1 MKKHFLLVW
10 CLFSVHLLLAQDAVP
25 ISGRVTDAK
34 TSEALIAVSVLV
46 KGTSSGAQTDVDG
59 NFTVNAPANGSLVF
73 SYIGYQDQEVAIN
86 NRTTINVQ
94 LTTDANQLN
103 EVVVVGYGSQQKR
116 DVTGSI
122 TSVKGDEL
130 VKQSS
135 QNPVSS
141 IQGRVA
147 GVQITNAGSPGSSPQ
162 VRIRGVGSAQGGVE
176 PLYVVDGTF
185 VPDLSFLNPADIESM
200 EVLKDA
206 SSASIYGVRA
216 ANGVVLVTTRK
227 GKAGT
232 PRINYNGFAGVQ
244 RVTNRLKMANAQ
256 EYATLVNEKFESI
269 EEPRRLPLNS
279 PSTDWYDQVLR
290 TAQIHNHQLS
300 MSGGTERITYNFSG
314 SYLNQQGIVKKNDFE
329 RITARLQT
337 DFKVTNNIKVGYNA
351 IFSNIKTDTIPT
363 GVLYQSYVAP
373 PILPVRE
380 ASGRYGDPANINLG
394 NFSNPQA
401 SLDWFNQVNRSQR
414 LTGNVFGE
422 VTFLKDFIFRT
433 SLGLNYN
440 LSEYRNYRSQDSL
453 TSVQFAERSLLTKSN
468 YKGNSWLW
476 ENTLTYNKEIGDNR
490 FTVLLGISSQRDRWE
505 ELIGTINDVPNNSE
519 ASYYFSLGDQ
529 STARIQ
535 NTGDL
540 FTFASYFGRIN
551 YSFRNKYL
559 LTTSL
564 RYDGSSKFPKANR
577 FDIFPS
583 VGLGWMVT
591 EESFMKNQTAINN
604 LKIRASWGKLGNSN
618 IPSNVFNQTIDLG
631 SNLIAFF
638 GPGIPYTGGSR
649 TQRVSPI
656 LFWEVVKETDL
667 GFEMVTLNNRLT
679 IEADWYDKR
688 TEDAIFDVPAL
699 GSIGQGGTIKSNN
712 ASFKNTGV
720 EFAANWNTEAT
731 SNFRYNVGFNVAY
744 NQNEVT
750 DVNTL
755 TSQRGGSGG
764 VAGNFTTIS
773 RVGDPIGTFY
783 GFVVDGVYQTEQE
796 ITGSAQPGA
805 KPGDFRYRDI
815 NNDKVVDSRDLTI
828 TGNPNPRFIYGINSG
843 FNFYNFDLQLDIQGV
858 AGVEIYNANKG
869 NRFGNENYTQD
880 FFDNRWHGVNT
891 SNSYPSAD
899 LSGVNLD
906 PNSWYVEN
914 GDYIRI
920 RNLQVGYTLPTNLT
934 GKWKIQTIRFYAN
947 AQNPIT
953 IFKYNG
959 FTPEVGGRPTNAG
972 IDLNVYPLSA
982 TYNFGVNV
990 NF

>member
-1 MKKHFLLVW
+1 MKKHLLLLL
-10 CLFSVHLLLAQDAVP
+10 CLFTVRLLYAQDAVP

-34 TSEALIAVSVLV
+34 TGEALIAVSVLV
-46 KGTSSGAQTDVDG
+46 KGTTSGAQTDVEG
-59 NFTVNAPANGSLVF
+59 NFTVNAPANATLVF
-73 SYIGYQDQEVAIN
+73 SYIGYQQQEVPVN

-94 LTTDANQLN
+94 LATDATQLN
-103 EVVVVGYGSQQKR
+103 EVVVVGYGTQQKR

-130 VKQSS
+130 IKQSS

-147 GVQITNAGSPGSSPQ
+147 GVQITNTGTPGASPQ

-227 GKAGT
+227 GKAGA
-232 PRINYNGFAGVQ
+232 PRINYNGFAGIQ
-244 RVTNRLKMANAQ
+244 KVTNRLEMANAQ
-256 EYATLVNEKFESI
+256 EYATLINEKFAII
-269 EEPRRLPLNS
+269 EEPRTLPLTT

-290 TAQIHNHQLS
+290 TAQVHNHQLS

-351 IFSNIKTDTIPT
+351 IFTNIKTDTIPS
-363 GVLYQSYVAP
+363 GVLYQAYVAP

-380 ASGRYGDPANINLG
+380 ANGRYGDPASINLG

-422 VTFLKDFIFRT
+422 LTFLKDFTFRT
-433 SLGLNYN
+433 SLGLNYGV
-440 LSEYRNYRSQDSL
+440 SDYRNYKSRDSL
-453 TSVQFAERSLLTKSN
+453 TSIQFAERSLLTKGNLKS
-468 YKGNSWLW
+468 NSWLW
-476 ENTLTYNKEIGDNR
+476 ENTLTYSKEIGANR

-505 ELIGTINDVPNNSE
+505 EVIGTINDVPNNSE

-529 STARIQ
+529 ATARIQ

-540 FTFASYFGRIN
+540 YTFASYFGRIN
-551 YSFRNKYL
+551 YAFKDKYL

-564 RYDGSSKFPKANR
+564 RYDGSSKFPEGNR

-604 LKIRASWGKLGNSN
+604 LKVRASWGKLGNSN
-618 IPSNVFNQTIDLG
+618 IPSNVFNQTASLIPG
-631 SNLIAFF
+631 YIAFF
-638 GPGIPYTGGSR
+638 GGIPYTGGNFDQAVPP
-649 TQRVSPI
+649 T
-656 LFWEVVKETDL
+656 LLWEVVKETDL

-679 IEADWYDKR
+679 VEADWYDKR
-688 TEDAIFDVPAL
+688 TEDAIFRVPFL
-699 GSIGQGGTIKSNN
+699 SSSGLGGSINGNF

-744 NQNEVT
+744 NRNEVT
-750 DVNTL
+750 NID
-755 TSQRGGSGG
+755 TSIPQYGGSGG
-764 VAGNFTTIS
+764 VAGNLTTIS
-773 RVGDPIGTFY
+773 RLGDPIGSFY

-796 ITGSAQPGA
+796 VTGSAQPAA
-805 KPGDFRYRDI
+805 KPGDFRYRDL
-815 NNDKVVDSRDLTI
+815 NNDKVIDNRDRTI
-828 TGNPNPRFIYGINSG
+828 IGNPNPRFIYGINSG

-869 NRFGNENYTQD
+869 NRFGNENYTKD
-880 FFDNRWHGVNT
+880 FFENRWHGAGT

-906 PNSWYVEN
+906 PNSWYIEN

-934 GKWKIQTIRFYAN
+934 GKWKIQSIRFYAN
-947 AQNPIT
+947 AQNPVT
-953 IFKYNG
+953 FFKYNG
-959 FTPEVGGRPTNAG
+959 FTPEVGGPPTNAG